1 MSGSA
6 WQECERC
13 GRRCRHYG
21 GDRCAQ
27 CKREDKARA
36 DERAR
41 AQAARGRVG
50 DVARVAAALASFD
63 AESQRIRAAAGCARR
78 SP

>member
-36 DERAR
+36 TERQR

-50 DVARVAAALASFD
+50 DVARAAAVLATFD
-63 AESQRIRAAAGCARR
+63 ALARQVREAAGVGRR
-78 SP
+78 S

>member
-41 AQAARGRVG
+41 AQVARGRVG
-50 DVARVAAALASFD
+50 D
-63 AESQRIRAAAGCARR
+63 ETRAAAVLATFDALARQVREAAGVGRR
-78 SP
+78 S

>member
-27 CKREDKARA
+27 CKREDKARTA
-36 DERAR
+36 ERQR

-50 DVARVAAALASFD
+50 DVARAAAVLASVD
-63 AESQRIRAAAGCARR
+63 ALARQVREAAGVGRR
-78 SP
+78 S